1 MVRFPRNGIRARP
14 FFAISQFQWITSSG
28 ASSSKVT
35 IVARLRRFACKVS
48 EATMHAIMGRFL
60 LRSSF
65 ATLATALVLFSACSS
80 SKSPTGTST
89 SCGDANVHCVYA
101 TLQATDWRTSVTYL
115 GPTYDVTDY
124 VGAGY
129 LETPNIPDVSPGDE
143 ITLNITL
150 SPPIVVTSNVPSL
163 VALQFVGLLDNVNT
177 YLYMTA
183 DASVSLRGDWTNAE
197 PQPVSM
203 RGIGR
208 PGYVEH
214 LLANV
219 NVSGLSEGDELKGI
233 SLRFTMPEVWSD
245 STAIALDRTFP
256 FNSFNWSTELP
267 GDTSGDIPPIQL
279 KAQ

>member
-1 MVRFPRNGIRARP
+1 MRVR
-14 FFAISQFQWITSSG
+14 
-28 ASSSKVT
+28 
-35 IVARLRRFACKVS
+35 
-48 EATMHAIMGRFL
+48 MGRFL
-60 LRSSF
+60 PRSWF
-65 ATLATALVLFSACSS
+65 AALATIAVLIAACSS
-80 SKSPTGTST
+80 SKSPTDTSS
-89 SCGDANVHCVYA
+89 SCGDPNVHCVYA
-101 TLQATDWRTSVTYL
+101 TLQASDWRTSATYL

-129 LETPNIPDVSPGDE
+129 VETPDIPNVSPGDE
-143 ITLNITL
+143 IALNIAL
-150 SPPIVVTSNVPSL
+150 SPPIVVTSNVPSQ
-163 VALQFVGLLDNVNT
+163 VALQFVGSLENVQT

-183 DASVSLRGDWTNAE
+183 DASVSLRGDWKNPD

-219 NVSGLSEGDELKGI
+219 IVSGLSEGDELKGI
-233 SLRFTMPEVWSD
+233 TLRFTMPEIWSD

-256 FNSFNWSTELP
+256 FDSFNWSTELP
-267 GDTSGDIPPIQL
+267 GDTSGDTPPIQL